1 MGLYLAIAD
10 HLAARLGIAVTLRSW
25 SSRSGP
31 APGGPDPFARAEAD
45 IGFLCAPS
53 LLWLEEQG
61 SAELL
66 EVAPVHNDPR
76 NGGRPVYFA
85 EVVVASHAR
94 AQRLEDLR
102 GARFAYN
109 DDVSLS
115 GYFSVLERLSEAGED
130 ASFFGAYVHAG
141 SHLASLEQV
150 AAGLA
155 DVAAI
160 DSHVLELVRERDP
173 KIREHLRVIETLGPF
188 AVQPVVAR
196 VGLDPALRTAV
207 AAALSDMHEMH
218 AARSLLKHHRIER
231 FAPVERAAYRH
242 ERERLCASG
251 AWLLQEK
258 GQGIR
263 EKG

>member
-10 HLAARLGIAVTLRSW
+10 HLAARLGIVVTLRSW

-66 EVAPVHNDPR
+66 EVAPVHRDPR

-85 EVVVASHAR
+85 EIVVANHSP
-94 AQRLEDLR
+94 AQRLEELR

-115 GYFSVLERLSEAGED
+115 GYFSVLERLAEAGED
-130 ASFFGAYVHAG
+130 SSFFGAYVHAG

-150 AAGLA
+150 AAGSA

-160 DSHVLELVRERDP
+160 DSHVLEVVRERNP
-173 KIREHLRVIETLGPF
+173 KIGVRVIETLGPF

-196 VGLDPALRTAV
+196 AGLDSTLRAAV
-207 AAALSDMHEMH
+207 ATALSDMHETH
-218 AARSLLKHHRIER
+218 AARFLLRHHRIER
-231 FAPVERAAYRH
+231 FAPVERAAYRR
-242 ERERLCASG
+242 ERDRLCASG
-251 AWLLQEK
+251 AWLL
-258 GQGIR
+258 R
-263 EKG
+263 